1 MQLFFFDTE
10 TTSFNWD
17 IIQFWA
23 IYGKYV
29 AETKTF
35 HEERIIN
42 QFINTDKSIDP
53 WAFAVHWITKEQLKP
68 FKKMD
73 WYIREILAYINK
85 SDLIICHNVKFDL
98 KMLKQ
103 EMKKYEYPTEMIDS
117 KKTFCTMDETKEA
130 MWVEKRMK
138 LWEMYKQLF
147 WKEFDNA
154 HDAMADI
161 RATKDCFLELYHKK
175 LINLSL

>member
-1 MQLFFFDTE
+1 
-10 TTSFNWD
+10 
-17 IIQFWA
+17 
-23 IYGKYV
+23 
-29 AETKTF
+29 
-35 HEERIIN
+35 
-42 QFINTDKSIDP
+42 
-53 WAFAVHWITKEQLKP
+53 
-68 FKKMD
+68 
-73 WYIREILAYINK
+73 
-85 SDLIICHNVKFDL
+85 
-98 KMLKQ
+98 
-103 EMKKYEYPTEMIDS
+103 MKKYEYPTEMIDS